1 MSGRST
7 SVLASYNPL
16 TDPHLA
22 AHYSNRRRRKQLKS
36 AGLIRKNGEIISER
50 EWLLQNQNK
59 EARSHMKDLLAQAVV
74 HKALEIERNRQV
86 DIRNQLEMMAKKE
99 RVRRI
104 RAERSKTELI
114 MKPIKV
120 TSGAPRGRSAQGGR
134 RESYQS
140 SQSQQSEKQVQ
151 ETTKKEKKL
160 QKIHELD
167 YSTLKMIKKEVDRNR
182 AFHPTPSPFQQA
194 HDTNPKKIPN
204 LPNLPE
210 HQLRRSNTM
219 HMTSKS
225 SGARLHRPEPGMIVK
240 VRQQTLC
247 EMKYKYIGR
256 PGMGETA
263 YLDPEDVVIEQ
274 QHCGGETIKVY
285 HGLLMPGQ
293 KIHFTS
299 RRHRGY
305 PYSIVMYVNNIRV
318 ERISSCCE
326 YKYKKG
332 AKLGTGTLQFISV
345 EGAAPCF
352 KCNVRNNI
360 IKDKPDPAP
369 RPISRNDSKAESQ
382 SAPRSHQSQSDE
394 PEISNETDQEDEVEA
409 VEDAV
414 SFEDDPPK
422 DAVEAPKEPE
432 ESKEDT
438 NEESDHDERSLT
450 SDSSS
455 ASDQSDSSDSES
467 EIEKEEEPSIVSEV
481 EQKTEEVKSDE
492 PEIEN
497 ETAVTE
503 TASPVTVTVT
513 APQPEDEIVDKQNDD
528 TLDEVTD
535 RSEIVTNTADEND
548 VTTVTDDV
556 TNVVTSDDVT
566 ENNVTNITDDEASN
580 SSSSNSSSDDESTTQ
595 SPTPRDEPETKEEE
609 SLVTPVSMTTPTAN
623 LLVDDILDRVV
634 AAGDVSPVS
643 TTSPLANHL
652 VAETLDKLT
661 SPNTDSD

>member
-1 MSGRST
+1 
-7 SVLASYNPL
+7 VLASYNPL

-140 SQSQQSEKQVQ
+140 SQSHQSEQQ
-151 ETTKKEKKL
+151 TNETKETKKEKKL

-182 AFHPTPSPFQQA
+182 AFHPTPSPFQPV
-194 HDTNPKKIPN
+194 HETNPKKIPN

-210 HQLRRSNTM
+210 HQMRRSNTM

-299 RRHRGY
+299 RRHRGF

-394 PEISNETDQEDEVEA
+394 PESNQTDQEDEVEA
-409 VEDAV
+409 AEDAA
-414 SFEDDPPK
+414 SIEDDTPK
-422 DAVEAPKEPE
+422 EVVEAPKDAE
-432 ESKEDT
+432 EDKTDENDIQ
-438 NEESDHDERSLT
+438 SDHDERSLT

-455 ASDQSDSSDSES
+455 ASDESDSSDSES
-467 EIEKEEEPSIVSEV
+467 EDEKEEKPSIKSEV
-481 EQKTEEVKSDE
+481 EQKTGEQ
-492 PEIEN
+492 PYIEK
-497 ETAVTE
+497 ETVVTD
-503 TASPVTVTVT
+503 TVTVTVT
-513 APQPEDEIVDKQNDD
+513 APQPEDETNDDDQNVDATNNDD

-535 RSEIVTNTADEND
+535 RSEIVTNTARTDEND
-548 VTTVTDDV
+548 VTTVTDNDV
-556 TNVVTSDDVT
+556 TIT
-566 ENNVTNITDDEASN
+566 ENNVTNVSGDEALSN
-580 SSSSNSSSDDESTTQ
+580 STSSNSSSDDESTAQ
-595 SPTPRDEPETKEEE
+595 SPTPRDEPETNPQEDE

-652 VAETLDKLT
+652 VAETLDNLT
-661 SPNTDSD
+661 RNDFRH

>member
-1 MSGRST
+1 
-7 SVLASYNPL
+7 
-16 TDPHLA
+16 
-22 AHYSNRRRRKQLKS
+22 
-36 AGLIRKNGEIISER
+36 
-50 EWLLQNQNK
+50 
-59 EARSHMKDLLAQAVV
+59 
-74 HKALEIERNRQV
+74 
-86 DIRNQLEMMAKKE
+86 
-99 RVRRI
+99 
-104 RAERSKTELI
+104 
-114 MKPIKV
+114 
-120 TSGAPRGRSAQGGR
+120 
-134 RESYQS
+134 
-140 SQSQQSEKQVQ
+140 
-151 ETTKKEKKL
+151 
-160 QKIHELD
+160 
-167 YSTLKMIKKEVDRNR
+167 MIKKEVDRNR
-182 AFHPTPSPFQQA
+182 AFHPTPSPFQPV
-194 HDTNPKKIPN
+194 HETNPKKIPN

-210 HQLRRSNTM
+210 HQMRRSNTM

-299 RRHRGY
+299 RRHRGF

-345 EGAAPCF
+345 EGSAPCF
-352 KCNVRNNI
+352 KFNVRNNI

-467 EIEKEEEPSIVSEV
+467 EVEKEEEPSIVSEV

-556 TNVVTSDDVT
+556 TNVVTGDDVT